1 MNKIIN
7 IAVVGLGQVGIY
19 LLNELNIKK
28 KEIELKTGKKINIV
42 AISARDINKR
52 RRFKINKKIFYKDPL
67 KIFKEKHVDILFEN
81 IGLSDGISKTV
92 VETALKNK
100 IHVITPNK
108 ALISKHGDHLA
119 KLAED
124 NKVNLEFEASV
135 AGGIPI
141 LRTIKEG
148 LATNKISKVYG
159 ILNGTTNYILSEMRN
174 SNDSFS
180 NVLKKAQK
188 LGYAEPGNPKF
199 DLNGVDAFAKVRIL
213 SSLAFKTKISKYK
226 CLMEGIE
233 KIELRD
239 IEVANQ
245 LNLRIKLLGIS
256 QIINNKLFETVHPCL
271 VSKNSYIGNVAG
283 VMNAVILE
291 GKPVGE
297 SILQGEGAG
306 PGPTSSALLSDL
318 LSILN
323 DTIKYPFG
331 ISYKKRKFISSY
343 NVNNYTNSL
352 YLRFEVKDKPGVLSK
367 ITNRLA
373 KYKISVKRL
382 IQTPDKKN
390 SKATVVIIT
399 HKTNELNSNNC
410 LSIFKK
416 DKDILSFP
424 TLIRIHSQWKF
435 I

>member
-1 MNKIIN
+1 MKNLIN

-19 LLNELNIKK
+19 LLNELNTKK
-28 KEIELKTGKKINIV
+28 KDIELKTGKKIKIV
-42 AISARDINKR
+42 AVSAKSISKKR
-52 RRFKINKKIFYKDPL
+52 IFIFNKKIFFKNPL
-67 KIFKEKHVDILFEN
+67 EIFNKTKVDILFEA
-81 IGLSDGISKTV
+81 IGLSDGISKKI

-108 ALISKHGDHLA
+108 ALISKHGDYLG

-124 NKVNLEFEASV
+124 SNVNLEFEASV

-159 ILNGTTNYILSEMRN
+159 ILNGTSNYILSEMEN
-174 SNDSFS
+174 SSESFD

-188 LGYAEPGNPKF
+188 LGYAEPGNPKL
-199 DLNGVDAFAKVRIL
+199 DLNGFDAFAKVRIL
-213 SSLAFKTKISKYK
+213 SALAFNTKISKYK

-233 KIELRD
+233 KIELKD
-239 IEVANQ
+239 IEIANQ

-256 QIINNKLFETVHPCL
+256 ELINNQLFETVHPCL
-271 VSKNSYIGNVAG
+271 VNKDSYIGNVGG

-306 PGPTSSALLSDL
+306 PGPTSSSLLSDL
-318 LSILN
+318 LSILRGN
-323 DTIKYPFG
+323 IKKPFG
-331 ISYKKRKFISSY
+331 IPDNKRNSIKCY
-343 NVNNYTNSL
+343 NVDNYVNSL
-352 YLRFEVKDKPGVLSK
+352 YLRFEVKDKPGVLSN

-390 SKATVVIIT
+390 NKATIVIIT
-399 HKTNELNSNNC
+399 HKTNELNSKNC

-416 DKDILSFP
+416 DKNILKYP
-424 TLIRIHSQWKF
+424 TLIRIHG
-435 I
+435 